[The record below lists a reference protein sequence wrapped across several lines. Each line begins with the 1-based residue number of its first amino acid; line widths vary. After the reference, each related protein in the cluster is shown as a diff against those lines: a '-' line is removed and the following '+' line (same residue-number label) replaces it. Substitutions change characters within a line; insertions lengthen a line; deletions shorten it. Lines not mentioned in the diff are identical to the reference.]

1 MKLPLQGCDQT
12 GGEGTRFRNWLHS
25 GETVSWAWDCMAC
38 LLSAGWRTHVTR
50 ATRGGFSSS
59 LTMENLNAKLGT
71 EILFTRSP
79 QNGHSGLCQG
89 CRFVFECHMA
99 AGVNS
104 YLPEY
109 VVLNTLQRLQLHTAQ
124 SAWLGLHLLFTHFI
138 PQLPR
143 LFGCN

>member
-1 MKLPLQGCDQT
+1 MIQKLASQWRDSELGLGLHGVPAVC
-12 GGEGTRFRNWLHS
+12 WLENPRHK
-25 GETVSWAWDCMAC
+25 GHYRE
-38 LLSAGWRTHVTR
+38 
-50 ATRGGFSSS
+50 GFSSS
-59 LTMENLNAKLGT
+59 LTMENLNAKLGM
-71 EILFTRSP
+71 EILFTKSP

-109 VVLNTLQRLQLHTAQ
+109 AVLNTLKRLQLHTAQ